1 MIGLQNIT
9 VNAINTY
16 YVYCKSAVLRFSSC
30 SIISDLFQTVSLIRF
45 PLLKDIY
52 KKVNIPFSYP
62 DIWLISNMRSVKSPM
77 LNL

>member
-1 MIGLQNIT
+1 MITKHYKNI
-9 VNAINTY
+9 VVYVINTY

-52 KKVNIPFSYP
+52 KNVNIPFSEEKVRIFY
-62 DIWLISNMRSVKSPM
+62 K
-77 LNL
+77 